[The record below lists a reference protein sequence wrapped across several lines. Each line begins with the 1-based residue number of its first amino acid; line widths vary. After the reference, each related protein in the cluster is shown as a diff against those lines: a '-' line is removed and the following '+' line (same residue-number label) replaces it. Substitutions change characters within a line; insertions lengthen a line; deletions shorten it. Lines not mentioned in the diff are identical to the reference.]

1 MGNTEKRDLGLY
13 IHIPFCIKKCDY
25 CDFLSTS
32 ADDKTKNDYVKAMIN
47 EIKSYKDLASE
58 YLVKTIFIG
67 GGTPSSIDSKYVLEI
82 LEAVKDV
89 FSIYGIHDK
98 QEDKKGLI
106 HKLFRKEKKQDE
118 NEQKE
123 NSWEVAEITIEVNP
137 GTITKEK
144 LEVYKAA
151 GINRLSIGLQSADN
165 EELKLLGRIHSFE
178 EFEDNYHL
186 ARTLGFHNINIDLM
200 SALPGQNINQ
210 WMYTLNKVVELNPEH
225 ISAYSLIIEEGT
237 PFYERYQKE
246 DQDDDLDREIYGI
259 TKKILEMKGYHRYE
273 ISNYAK
279 PGYECKHN
287 SSYWIRTEYLG
298 IGLGASSLLH
308 NARFHNVTDM
318 NEYME
323 LSSDYHKIR
332 RDMDRLVTSQ
342 QMEEFMFLG
351 LRMDQGVSKE
361 KFKEIFHKPIEI
373 IYGEVINQ
381 SVREGLLKNENGQIS
396 LTEKG
401 VDVSNL
407 VMSRFL
413 IDEFIRS

>member
-98 QEDKKGLI
+98 QEDKKGLF

>member
-98 QEDKKGLI
+98 QEDKKGLF

-361 KFKEIFHKPIEI
+361 KFKESFHKPIEI

>member
-32 ADDKTKNDYVKAMIN
+32 ADDKTKKDYVKAMIN

-67 GGTPSSIDSKYVLEI
+67 GGTPSSMDSEYVLEI

-89 FSIYGIHDK
+89 FTIYGIHHK
-98 QEDKKGLI
+98 QEDKKGLF

-118 NEQKE
+118 YEQKE
-123 NSWEVAEITIEVNP
+123 NSWESAEITIEVNP

-144 LEVYKAA
+144 LEAYKAA

-259 TKKILEMKGYHRYE
+259 TKKYLENKGYHRYE

-361 KFKEIFHKPIEI
+361 KFKEIFQKPIEI

-381 SVREGLLKNENGQIS
+381 SVREGLLRNENGQIS